1 MNWRD
6 AVEEVAKYAPE
17 ETARLAEVNET
28 IRITAILAAMAILSG
43 CAYMSPS
50 ASPIA

>member
-1 MNWRD
+1 M
-6 AVEEVAKYAPE
+6 
-17 ETARLAEVNET
+17 